1 MNEQKKKK
9 ILEKA
14 DELSKASEI
23 AISLSRIDGH
33 IAACVN
39 ESLAIV
45 TAASLNSYLE
55 EVMPTIA
62 LSRIAQAVAMGALA
76 RQYIEILAQDAPDMA
91 DMLRS
96 EVKRMTDK
104 VYKDLENNSTTFK
117 FDVSDVAKHK
127 NN

>member
-33 IAACVN
+33 IAACLN

-45 TAASLNSYLE
+45 TAASLNSYFE

-62 LSRIAQAVAMGALA
+62 LSRIAQAVAMSALA
-76 RQYIEILAQDAPDMA
+76 RQYIDLSSFSDLDHACPHLLGQHAQLALPYV
-91 DMLRS
+91 L
-96 EVKRMTDK
+96 
-104 VYKDLENNSTTFK
+104 
-117 FDVSDVAKHK
+117 
-127 NN
+127 